1 MIVPES
7 RHVAVN
13 GGGWRARSLPIV
25 IASVATC
32 PPKLQRRR
40 KQSRIPPRKGSGL
53 LRCARNDGA
62 RGIGVVL
69 QIPLSFPATRLRQG
83 FAGAE
88 VQGRRSF
95 SVGGKRG
102 IQYAAAS
109 RLNHSRLWNAG
120 SSGQAGRRQRVP
132 GRRRTIA
139 FSRRISPEL
148 CLISPPSKPRGRREG
163 RVLTSH
169 PRSAARKVAQGN
181 RTAAYRWCQ
190 SLGLPC
196 AMVGRLMPCSPGSR
210 VPSGLPHACESHRHR
225 AG

>member
-1 MIVPES
+1 M
-7 RHVAVN
+7 
-13 GGGWRARSLPIV
+13 GGGWKARSLRIV

-69 QIPLSFPATRLRQG
+69 QVPQSFPATRLRQG

-109 RLNHSRLWNAG
+109 RLNHSRLWNTG
-120 SSGQAGRRQRVP
+120 SPGQAGRRQRVP
-132 GRRRTIA
+132 GRRHA
-139 FSRRISPEL
+139 FASSRHVSPEF
-148 CLISPPSKPRGRREG
+148 CLVTPPSKPRGRREG

-169 PRSAARKVAQGN
+169 PRSAARRWCAGKPHSS
-181 RTAAYRWCQ
+181 RWCQ

-210 VPSGLPHACESHRHR
+210 IPSGLPHACESHQHR

>member
-69 QIPLSFPATRLRQG
+69 QVPLSFPATRLRQG

-120 SSGQAGRRQRVP
+120 SPGQAGRRQRVLQTHHRLLAAHLARALL
-132 GRRRTIA
+132 RRSTLEAKR
-139 FSRRISPEL
+139 
-148 CLISPPSKPRGRREG
+148 
-163 RVLTSH
+163 
-169 PRSAARKVAQGN
+169 AQG
-181 RTAAYRWCQ
+181 R
-190 SLGLPC
+190 
-196 AMVGRLMPCSPGSR
+196 PG
-210 VPSGLPHACESHRHR
+210 
-225 AG
+225 

>member
-109 RLNHSRLWNAG
+109 RLNPV
-120 SSGQAGRRQRVP
+120 SGMLDRPVKP
-132 GRRRTIA
+132 GDDSECCRRTIA

-148 CLISPPSKPRGRREG
+148 CFVVPPSKPRGRREG

-181 RTAAYRWCQ
+181 RTAAYRWCR

>member
-1 MIVPES
+1 M
-7 RHVAVN
+7 
-13 GGGWRARSLPIV
+13 
-25 IASVATC
+25 
-32 PPKLQRRR
+32 
-40 KQSRIPPRKGSGL
+40 

-120 SSGQAGRRQRVP
+120 SPGQAGRRQRVP
-132 GRRRTIA
+132 GRRHA
-139 FSRRISPEL
+139 FASSRHVSPEL

-196 AMVGRLMPCSPGSR
+196 AVVGRLMPCSPGSR